1 MEIITIII
9 TVIVSGEVMIITTIT
24 IIVHGEIMITE
35 IKIVHWEIMIIITII
50 IKAFG
55 TIILMKIIIP
65 GEITT
70 INNKSFWDN
79 VNQNENNNS
88 SWANSNN
95 RDRGRVVDLGKMM
108 MKDLEVITMRITK
121 MTLVEI
127 MVEIL

>member
-1 MEIITIII
+1 
-9 TVIVSGEVMIITTIT
+9 
-24 IIVHGEIMITE
+24 
-35 IKIVHWEIMIIITII
+35 
-50 IKAFG
+50 
-55 TIILMKIIIP
+55 MKIIIP

-88 SWANSNN
+88 SWANSNTFEDRIEGNDYNNRGRGNDRGGN
-95 RDRGRVVDLGKMM
+95 RDRGRAVGLGKMTT
-108 MKDLEVITMRITK
+108 KDLEVITMRITK